1 MFFLFFFLD
10 AVASYFHCFYLSQV
24 SQQFWSDQQRGK
36 SNAKDLPVNRDF
48 LSSGPQLIFGKLW
61 LLLLE
66 LLNGLEKETSWQK
79 WLSCISFRRTSVRLA
94 SLDNR
99 IHSLD
104 IVLLVVEDNGELCLY
119 VNFKS
124 IYVIYWGFFAS
135 AGCASLLEASQIFS
149 TTCGFV

>member
-1 MFFLFFFLD
+1 MFFLSFFFFD
-10 AVASYFHCFYLSQV
+10 AAASYFHCFFSCHRWANSSGLINKG
-24 SQQFWSDQQRGK
+24 GK

-48 LSSGPQLIFGKLW
+48 LSSLQLW

-79 WLSCISFRRTSVRLA
+79 WLSCISFQRTSVRLA